1 MTARRGSLRFK
12 VAQLASGRGRGRAA
26 DLQTRLRR
34 ATHIGGRIIFVA
46 AICLLALTFGAQA
59 WRIAY
64 ADYQLHRQVV
74 ALEAANRVLQDET
87 VTLRKEIYLARDPE
101 YLVPLIHEQLGLAKP
116 HEVFVRF
123 ETVDPVPPRDSVPPK
138 PSQP

>member
-1 MTARRGSLRFK
+1 MTARRGSLAFK
-12 VAQLASGRGRGRAA
+12 VTRLASGRGRGRAA
-26 DLQTRLRR
+26 ELQARLRR
-34 ATHIGGRIIFVA
+34 AMHVGGRIIFVG
-46 AICLLALTFGAQA
+46 AISLLVLTFGAQA
-59 WRIAY
+59 WRIGY

-74 ALEAANRVLQDET
+74 ALEAANRVLQNEG

-123 ETVDPVPPRDSVPPK
+123 ETVDSVPPK
-138 PSQP
+138 SSQP